1 MLPALVLVAAQ
12 VAAAQDPSIP
22 FEKYQL
28 PNGLTVILSE
38 DHRLPQV
45 AVDIWYHVGAANQV
59 PGKSGFAHLFEHMM
73 FSGAKHIGPSPFK
86 ILESVGTSAG
96 AMANGTTNYDRTN
109 YFEVVPATELPTALW
124 LESDRM
130 GFLLDTLDE
139 KKLQV
144 QRDVVSNERRQSY
157 ENRPYGTAQLREC
170 DLFYPKPHPYY
181 DCVIGTISEIQSA
194 SMDDLRAFFRQYY
207 APNNASLTIVGNF
220 DPAQAKQLV
229 EKYFGDIPRQADVQV
244 PNIPQPQLPGVVK
257 ETIQDQVAK
266 IPRLDLGWV
275 SVRQFDPDEAAG
287 DVLARI
293 LAEGKASRLYQELVQ
308 KRQIAV
314 DVDGGNDTAAQG
326 GVFGLQIT
334 VKQGHTTQEI
344 APIVDQ
350 ILDDVRKNGVTADE
364 VDRAKRMIVANM
376 LRGIER
382 IGGFGGKADVL
393 NRYQTYL
400 GDPGYLPKDLARYRA
415 VTPEAVKAFANK
427 YLSTDHRAILDI
439 EPTGGSPSSTKGS
452 K

>member
-1 MLPALVLVAAQ
+1 MLPALVLAAAQ
-12 VAAAQDPSIP
+12 VAAQDPSIP

-73 FSGAKHIGPSPFK
+73 FSGAKHIGPAPFK

-96 AMANGTTNYDRTN
+96 AMANGTTNFDRTN

-130 GFLLDTLDE
+130 AFLLDTLDE
-139 KKLQV
+139 KKLAV

-157 ENRPYGTAQLREC
+157 ENRPYGTAELREC

-181 DCVIGTISEIQSA
+181 DCVIGTIAEIQSA
-194 SMDDLRAFFRQYY
+194 SMDDLRSFFRQYY
-207 APNNASLTIVGNF
+207 APNNASISIVGNF

-229 EKYFGDIPRQADVQV
+229 EKYFGAIPRQPDVTV
-244 PNIPQPQLPGVVK
+244 PNIAQPQLPGVVR
-257 ETIQDQVAK
+257 ETVQDQVAK

-287 DVLARI
+287 DVLVRI
-293 LAEGKASRLYQELVQ
+293 LAHGKASRLYQELVQ
-308 KRQIAV
+308 KRQIATE
-314 DVDGGNDTAAQG
+314 VDGDNDTAAQG
-326 GVFGLQIT
+326 GIFGLQVM

-344 APIVDQ
+344 APVVDQ
-350 ILDDVRKNGVTADE
+350 ILDDVRKNGVTTDE
-364 VDRAKRMIVANM
+364 VERAKRVIIAGK
-376 LRGIER
+376 LRGVER
-382 IGGFGGKADVL
+382 IGGFGGKADLL

-400 GDPGYLPKDLARYRA
+400 GDPGYLPKDIARYRA
-415 VTPEAVKAFANK
+415 VTPDAVKAFADK

-439 EPTGGSPSSTKGS
+439 EPAGAAQGS

>member
-1 MLPALVLVAAQ
+1 MLPAFFIAAQ
-12 VAAAQDPSIP
+12 IAAQDPSIP

-96 AMANGTTNYDRTN
+96 AMANGTTNFDRTN

-139 KKLQV
+139 KKLAV

-157 ENRPYGTAQLREC
+157 ENRPYGTARLREC
-170 DLFYPKPHPYY
+170 DLFFPKPHPYY

-194 SMDDLRAFFRQYY
+194 SMDDLRAFFQQYY
-207 APNNASLTIVGNF
+207 APNNASITIVGNF

-229 EKYFGDIPRQADVQV
+229 EKYFGDIPRQADVTV
-244 PNIPQPQLPGVVK
+244 PNIAQPQLSGVVK

-275 SVRQFDPDEAAG
+275 GVRQFDPDEAAG
-287 DVLARI
+287 DVLAFI
-293 LAEGKASRLYQELVQ
+293 LADGKASRLYQELVQ
-308 KRQIAV
+308 KRQIAT
-314 DVDGGNDTAAQG
+314 DVDGDDETEAQG
-326 GVFGLQIT
+326 GIFGLQIT

-344 APIVDQ
+344 GPVVDQ

-364 VDRAKRMIVANM
+364 VDRAKRMILAGK
-376 LRGIER
+376 LRGLER
-382 IGGFGGKADVL
+382 IGGFGGKADLL
-393 NRYQTYL
+393 NRYQTFL
-400 GDPGYLPKDLARYRA
+400 GDPGYLSKDLARYRA
-415 VTPEAVKAFANK
+415 VTPDAVKAFANK

-439 EPTGGSPSSTKGS
+439 EPAAAAQGS